1 MSEKEV
7 CLIWG
12 TPASLKPKPGGEDGD
27 YVDSSRAD
35 GEYFITRTATA
46 KLINCDE
53 RTKARLTTWLI
64 DQRRLGK
71 KIPEIGSNT
80 LEEVKKRQ
88 SLSIPERAD
97 RLLKCIER
105 EASSYPGEKF
115 EFSTTGINPTF
126 MEMLAW
132 SESKINRQEVSK
144 AREEIKFFIDYL
156 SERDWITPGRRDNSS
171 MRASYKLTVK
181 GYAHL
186 DELGHKVTISSKAF
200 VAMWFD
206 ESMEDVWERGIKL
219 AIEESGY
226 EPVRIDQK
234 EHSNKIDDEIIAE
247 IRRSCFI
254 VADFTHGDDG
264 ARGGVYYEAGF
275 AHGLNIPVIFT
286 CREDVFEKIHFD
298 TRQYNHIVWETPEK
312 LRQRLT
318 ARIAAEI
325 GDGPNLSSNGLEDN

>member
-1 MSEKEV
+1 MSENEV
-7 CLIWG
+7 CRIWR

-27 YVDSSRAD
+27 YVDSSRAG

-46 KLINCDE
+46 KLESCDE
-53 RTKARLTTWLI
+53 RTKAHLTTWLI
-64 DQRRLGK
+64 DQRRLGE
-71 KIPEIGSNT
+71 KIPEINT
-80 LEEVKKRQ
+80 LTIKDAEKRQ

-97 RLLKCIER
+97 RLLKYIER
-105 EASSYPGEKF
+105 EASSYPGERF
-115 EFSTTGINPTF
+115 NFSTTNINPTF
-126 MEMLAW
+126 MQILAW
-132 SESKINRQEVSK
+132 SESKINIQEASK

-156 SERDWITPGRRDNSS
+156 LERGWIIEGRRDNSS
-171 MRASYKLTVK
+171 IRASYKLTVK

-200 VAMWFD
+200 VAMWFH
-206 ESMEDVWERGIKL
+206 ESMKDVWEKGIKP

-247 IRRSCFI
+247 IRRSRFI

-286 CREDVFEKIHFD
+286 CREDVFEKIHFN

-312 LRQRLT
+312 LRQKLK

-325 GDGPNLSSNGLEDN
+325 GDGPNISPNGLEEN

>member
-1 MSEKEV
+1 MDENKV
-7 CLIWG
+7 CRIWG
-12 TPASLKPKPGGEDGD
+12 TLASPMPNPKGRDGY
-27 YVDSSRAD
+27 YVDSSRAG
-35 GEYFITRTATA
+35 GEYFITGTATSV
-46 KLINCDE
+46 LINSDE
-53 RTKARLTTWLI
+53 RTKACLTTWLI
-64 DQRRLGK
+64 DQRRLGV
-71 KIPEIGSNT
+71 KIPEVGSHT
-80 LEEVKKRQ
+80 IEKVKKQQ
-88 SLSIPERAD
+88 SLSVLERAD
-97 RLLKCIER
+97 RLLKYMER

-115 EFSTTGINPTF
+115 EFSTTNINPTF
-126 MEMLAW
+126 MQMLAW

-156 SERDWITPGRRDNSS
+156 SERDWITPGRKNNSS

-206 ESMEDVWERGIKL
+206 ESMEDVWEKGIKL

-247 IRRSCFI
+247 IRRSRFI

-312 LRQRLT
+312 LLQRLT